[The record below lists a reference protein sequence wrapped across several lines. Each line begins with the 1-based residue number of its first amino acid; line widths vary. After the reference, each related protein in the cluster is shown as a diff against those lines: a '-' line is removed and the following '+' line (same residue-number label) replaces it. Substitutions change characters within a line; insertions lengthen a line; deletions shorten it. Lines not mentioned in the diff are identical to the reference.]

1 MSGGVDSSVAAALLV
16 EQGYDV
22 IGITMRLWTEARPED
37 YTGRSQCCAIE
48 DIGDARRVAQRLGI
62 PHYTLNLEQPFRKF
76 VVDQFIDEYANGR
89 TPNPCLNCNTF
100 IKFDA
105 FLERAKALGADWI
118 ATGHYARTETG
129 ADGHPQLLRGVDR
142 DKDQSYFLYTL
153 KPEALA
159 MTRFPVGGLQK
170 AEVRAAAERH
180 HLAVADK
187 PESADI
193 CFVPGGDYRAVV
205 ATQVADRPGL
215 MLDTE
220 GREVGRH
227 QGIQHFTIGQ
237 RKGLQ
242 IGGGGERRF
251 VTAIDAATNVVTV
264 GQLRRPAGRTDRAI
278 GCALAVGA
286 GGSVR
291 GAAAIPLSATAE
303 PPGRQPAPARR
314 ARASRRA
321 GASGRFLRR
330 QPSARRRHRG
340 IDSVGYA
347 HSMLL
352 STITDIRD
360 IVIIVAGLLSVIA
373 LFVMILATIIIGF
386 LSFRLLRAARKTF
399 QEGVPPLLEN
409 AQETVKTVKGT
420 AEYLGDSAAEPVI
433 RAYATASRIQ
443 RMFDV
448 LSGNFRQKG
457 S

>member
-1 MSGGVDSSVAAALLV
+1 MPERVVVGMSGGVDSSVAAALLV

-118 ATGHYARTETG
+118 ATGHYARTESDAAG
-129 ADGHPQLLRGVDR
+129 RANLLRGVDR

-153 KPEALA
+153 TPEALA

-170 AEVRAAAERH
+170 AAVRAVAERH
-180 HLAVADK
+180 SLAVADK

-227 QGIQHFTIGQ
+227 QGVQHFTIGQ
-237 RKGLQ
+237 RKGLE

-251 VTAIDAATNVVTV
+251 VTGINAATNVVTV
-264 GQLRRPAGRTDRAI
+264 GGADDLLVERIALSDVRWLSESVDRFQVQLRYRSAP
-278 GCALAVGA
+278 VGA
-286 GGSVR
+286 SLS
-291 GAAAIPLSATAE
+291 GALLALD
-303 PPGRQPAPARR
+303 QPAR
-314 ARASRRA
+314 AVAPGQAAVFYDGDRVL
-321 GASGRFLRR
+321 GG
-330 QPSARRRHRG
+330 G
-340 IDSVGYA
+340 TVE
-347 HSMLL
+347 
-352 STITDIRD
+352 ST
-360 IVIIVAGLLSVIA
+360 A
-373 LFVMILATIIIGF
+373 
-386 LSFRLLRAARKTF
+386 
-399 QEGVPPLLEN
+399 
-409 AQETVKTVKGT
+409 
-420 AEYLGDSAAEPVI
+420 
-433 RAYATASRIQ
+433 
-443 RMFDV
+443 
-448 LSGNFRQKG
+448 
-457 S
+457 

>member
-62 PHYTLNLEQPFRKF
+62 PHYTLNLERPFRRF

-118 ATGHYARTETG
+118 ATGHYARTATG
-129 ADGHPQLLRGVDR
+129 ANGRPQLLRGADSE
-142 DKDQSYFLYTL
+142 KDQSYFLYTL
-153 KPEALA
+153 TPDALA
-159 MTRFPVGGLQK
+159 MTRFPVGDLQK
-170 AEVRAAAERH
+170 SEVRAVAERH
-180 HLAVADK
+180 RLAIADK

-205 ATQVADRPGL
+205 ATKVADRPGL

-227 QGIQHFTIGQ
+227 HGVQHFTIGQ

-251 VTAIDAATNVVTV
+251 VTAIDAVTNVVTIGSSEDLLV
-264 GQLRRPAGRTDRAI
+264 DRIELSDVRWLSRPVDRFLVQLRYRSAPISARLNGSQLLLDEPAQ
-278 GCALAVGA
+278 AV
-286 GGSVR
+286 
-291 GAAAIPLSATAE
+291 
-303 PPGRQPAPARR
+303 
-314 ARASRRA
+314 
-321 GASGRFLRR
+321 ASGQAAVFYDGDRVL
-330 QPSARRRHRG
+330 G
-340 IDSVGYA
+340 GGTVE
-347 HSMLL
+347 
-352 STITDIRD
+352 ST
-360 IVIIVAGLLSVIA
+360 A
-373 LFVMILATIIIGF
+373 
-386 LSFRLLRAARKTF
+386 
-399 QEGVPPLLEN
+399 
-409 AQETVKTVKGT
+409 
-420 AEYLGDSAAEPVI
+420 
-433 RAYATASRIQ
+433 
-443 RMFDV
+443 
-448 LSGNFRQKG
+448 
-457 S
+457 

>member
-1 MSGGVDSSVAAALLV
+1 MPERVVVGMSGGVDSSVAAALLV
-16 EQGYDV
+16 EQGFDV

-62 PHYTLNLEQPFRKF
+62 PHYTLSLERPFRKF

-105 FLERAKALGADWI
+105 FLERAQALGADWI
-118 ATGHYARTETG
+118 ATGHYVRTRVGNDNRT
-129 ADGHPQLLRGVDR
+129 QLLRGADR
-142 DKDQSYFLYTL
+142 EKDQSYFLYTL
-153 KPEALA
+153 TSEALA

-170 AEVRAAAERH
+170 SEVRSVAERH
-180 HLAVADK
+180 NLAVADK

-237 RKGLQ
+237 RKGLE

-264 GQLRRPAGRTDRAI
+264 GSAEDLLVDRVQLSDIRWLTEPTVRFEVQLRYRSA
-278 GCALAVGA
+278 
-286 GGSVR
+286 
-291 GAAAIPLSATAE
+291 PLSAQLHGSE
-303 PPGRQPAPARR
+303 LVLDEPAR
-314 ARASRRA
+314 A
-321 GASGRFLRR
+321 
-330 QPSARRRHRG
+330 
-340 IDSVGYA
+340 
-347 HSMLL
+347 
-352 STITDIRD
+352 
-360 IVIIVAGLLSVIA
+360 VAPGQ
-373 LFVMILATIIIGF
+373 
-386 LSFRLLRAARKTF
+386 AAVFYHGDRVL
-399 QEGVPPLLEN
+399 GGG
-409 AQETVKTVKGT
+409 TV
-420 AEYLGDSAAEPVI
+420 ESAA
-433 RAYATASRIQ
+433 
-443 RMFDV
+443 
-448 LSGNFRQKG
+448 
-457 S
+457 

>member
-62 PHYTLNLEQPFRKF
+62 PHYTLNLERPFRKF

-105 FLERAKALGADWI
+105 FLERAKALGAGWM
-118 ATGHYARTETG
+118 ATGHYARSSTD

-142 DKDQSYFLYTL
+142 EKDQSYFLYTL
-153 KPEALA
+153 TTQALA
-159 MTRFPVGGLQK
+159 MTRFPVGVLQK
-170 AEVRAAAERH
+170 SEVRAVAVRH
-180 HLAVADK
+180 NLAVADK

-205 ATQVADRPGL
+205 HTQVADRPGL

-237 RKGLQ
+237 RKGLE

-251 VTAIDAATNVVTV
+251 VTDIDAATNVVTV
-264 GQLRRPAGRTDRAI
+264 GSAKDLMVERIELSDVRWLSEPTDRVEVQLRYRSAPLPAT
-278 GCALAVGA
+278 LS
-286 GGSVR
+286 GGT
-291 GAAAIPLSATAE
+291 LSLDE
-303 PPGRQPAPARR
+303 PARAVAPGQAAVFYDGDR
-314 ARASRRA
+314 VL
-321 GASGRFLRR
+321 GG
-330 QPSARRRHRG
+330 G
-340 IDSVGYA
+340 TVE
-347 HSMLL
+347 
-352 STITDIRD
+352 ST
-360 IVIIVAGLLSVIA
+360 A
-373 LFVMILATIIIGF
+373 
-386 LSFRLLRAARKTF
+386 
-399 QEGVPPLLEN
+399 
-409 AQETVKTVKGT
+409 
-420 AEYLGDSAAEPVI
+420 
-433 RAYATASRIQ
+433 
-443 RMFDV
+443 
-448 LSGNFRQKG
+448 
-457 S
+457 

>member
-118 ATGHYARTETG
+118 ATGHYARTESDAAG
-129 ADGHPQLLRGVDR
+129 RANLLRGVDR

-153 KPEALA
+153 TPEALA

-170 AEVRAAAERH
+170 SEVRTVAERH
-180 HLAVADK
+180 NLAVADK

-227 QGIQHFTIGQ
+227 QGVQHFTIGQ
-237 RKGLQ
+237 RKGLE
-242 IGGGGERRF
+242 IGGGGGRRF
-251 VTAIDAATNVVTV
+251 VTAIDAAANVVTV
-264 GQLRRPAGRTDRAI
+264 GGAEDLLVERIALSDVRWLSEPVDRFQVQLRYRSAP
-278 GCALAVGA
+278 VGA
-286 GGSVR
+286 SLS
-291 GAAAIPLSATAE
+291 GALLALE
-303 PPGRQPAPARR
+303 QPAR
-314 ARASRRA
+314 AVAPGQAAVFYDGDRVL
-321 GASGRFLRR
+321 GG
-330 QPSARRRHRG
+330 G
-340 IDSVGYA
+340 TVE
-347 HSMLL
+347 
-352 STITDIRD
+352 ST
-360 IVIIVAGLLSVIA
+360 A
-373 LFVMILATIIIGF
+373 
-386 LSFRLLRAARKTF
+386 
-399 QEGVPPLLEN
+399 
-409 AQETVKTVKGT
+409 
-420 AEYLGDSAAEPVI
+420 
-433 RAYATASRIQ
+433 
-443 RMFDV
+443 
-448 LSGNFRQKG
+448 
-457 S
+457 

>member
-1 MSGGVDSSVAAALLV
+1 MPERVVVGMSGGVDSSVAAALLV

-105 FLERAKALGADWI
+105 FLERAKGLGADWI
-118 ATGHYARTETG
+118 ATGHYARTESDAVG
-129 ADGHPQLLRGVDR
+129 RANLLRGVDR

-170 AEVRAAAERH
+170 SEVRAVAERH
-180 HLAVADK
+180 SLAVADK

-227 QGIQHFTIGQ
+227 QGVQHFTIGQ
-237 RKGLQ
+237 RKGLA

-251 VTAIDAATNVVTV
+251 VTAIDSAANVVTV
-264 GQLRRPAGRTDRAI
+264 GGGDDLLVERIALSDVRWLSEPADRFQVQLRYRSAPVDASLSG
-278 GCALAVGA
+278 GVLALD
-286 GGSVR
+286 
-291 GAAAIPLSATAE
+291 
-303 PPGRQPAPARR
+303 QPAR
-314 ARASRRA
+314 AVAPGQAAVFYDGDRVL
-321 GASGRFLRR
+321 GG
-330 QPSARRRHRG
+330 G
-340 IDSVGYA
+340 TVE
-347 HSMLL
+347 
-352 STITDIRD
+352 ST
-360 IVIIVAGLLSVIA
+360 A
-373 LFVMILATIIIGF
+373 
-386 LSFRLLRAARKTF
+386 
-399 QEGVPPLLEN
+399 
-409 AQETVKTVKGT
+409 
-420 AEYLGDSAAEPVI
+420 
-433 RAYATASRIQ
+433 
-443 RMFDV
+443 
-448 LSGNFRQKG
+448 
-457 S
+457 

>member
-16 EQGYDV
+16 EQGHDV

-76 VVDQFIDEYANGR
+76 VVDQFIEEYANGR

-118 ATGHYARTETG
+118 ATGHYARTESDDAG
-129 ADGHPQLLRGVDR
+129 RANLLRGVDR

-153 KPEALA
+153 TPEALA

-170 AEVRAAAERH
+170 SEVRAVAERH
-180 HLAVADK
+180 NLAVADK

-205 ATQVADRPGL
+205 GTRVADRRGL

-227 QGIQHFTIGQ
+227 QGVQHFTIGQ
-237 RKGLQ
+237 RKGLE

-251 VTAIDAATNVVTV
+251 VTAIDAVANVVTV
-264 GQLRRPAGRTDRAI
+264 GGVDDLLVEQIALSDVRWLSEPVDRFQVQLRYR
-278 GCALAVGA
+278 
-286 GGSVR
+286 
-291 GAAAIPLSATAE
+291 SATVDASLS
-303 PPGRQPAPARR
+303 GGILALDQPAR
-314 ARASRRA
+314 AVAPGQAAVFYDGDRVL
-321 GASGRFLRR
+321 GG
-330 QPSARRRHRG
+330 G
-340 IDSVGYA
+340 TVE
-347 HSMLL
+347 
-352 STITDIRD
+352 ST
-360 IVIIVAGLLSVIA
+360 A
-373 LFVMILATIIIGF
+373 
-386 LSFRLLRAARKTF
+386 
-399 QEGVPPLLEN
+399 
-409 AQETVKTVKGT
+409 
-420 AEYLGDSAAEPVI
+420 
-433 RAYATASRIQ
+433 
-443 RMFDV
+443 
-448 LSGNFRQKG
+448 
-457 S
+457 